1 MEMIAFPLFCGIVL
15 GLTTLPL
22 LPGATLASRWAFYQQ
37 SPNWCIIMHWLAGTT
52 FMFNFSMFVSICRG
66 VVRPG
71 VMWFIRDPNDEG
83 FHPVREILERPV
95 FLQLRKL
102 GTGALMYLTL
112 IVLGVSL
119 TTQSVYWFM
128 NGVLPLRWPVE

>member
-1 MEMIAFPLFCGIVL
+1 
-15 GLTTLPL
+15 
-22 LPGATLASRWAFYQQ
+22 
-37 SPNWCIIMHWLAGTT
+37 
-52 FMFNFSMFVSICRG
+52 MFNFSVFVSICRS

-95 FLQLRKL
+95 LIQLRKL

-112 IVLGVSL
+112 IILGVSV
-119 TTQSVYWFM
+119 TTHFVNLVL
-128 NGVLPLRWPVE
+128 NGVFPLRWPVE

>member
-1 MEMIAFPLFCGIVL
+1 MVVFPLFCGIVVAV
-15 GLTTLPL
+15 TTLPI
-22 LPGATLASRWAFYQQ
+22 LPGASLGSRWAFYLQ
-37 SPNWCIIMHWLAGTT
+37 SPNWSIIMHWLVGTA
-52 FMFNFSMFVSICRG
+52 FMFNFSVFVSICRS

-95 FLQLRKL
+95 LIQLRKL

-112 IVLGVSL
+112 IVLGVSV
-119 TTQSVYWFM
+119 TTHLVYLILR
-128 NGVLPLRWPVE
+128 GVFPLRWPVE